1 MQFFWVGG
9 CASTTAV
16 RNRFDCSDDAQS
28 IRNAFAIGIQFSYD
42 SSTIPMRFF
51 PELDSFASYLA
62 VAALAIATWV
72 FLIVPLWRR
81 WHPRLLLLSK
91 NNLLKKRLAAA
102 TIVLLVFAVGLW
114 TGWHKDAISA
124 RLSRWHSELTRT
136 IPSPSPSPSPLTL
149 TESSVEAM
157 AQTPASWPPLVDQT
171 PASWPSLVDQLLREG
186 IELRDRGDT
195 TNAIERLQEALD
207 SEPNNAAV
215 LAELAKTYDLMQLY
229 DRANEMWRKLQEM
242 GPSAGA
248 AYELADRRLKLG
260 VPTPAAAP
268 MPTAPDSSS
277 REVSTSPYGTAADF
291 AKYAIKPR
299 EHEIDQVPPLP
310 TSTASEVSS
319 PATRASPAEPG
330 PSAETAVAQPGGRL
344 IVLRAPNF
352 GWNLALNLKIDGRAA
367 ANIVQSRRYDDFV
380 PEGRHML
387 TVSVAPNYQP
397 TSTVLNVRRGQTYVF
412 TATRQNT
419 DSVVLVPS
427 ALPPGQPH

>member
-1 MQFFWVGG
+1 
-9 CASTTAV
+9 
-16 RNRFDCSDDAQS
+16 
-28 IRNAFAIGIQFSYD
+28 
-42 SSTIPMRFF
+42 
-51 PELDSFASYLA
+51 
-62 VAALAIATWV
+62 
-72 FLIVPLWRR
+72 
-81 WHPRLLLLSK
+81 
-91 NNLLKKRLAAA
+91 
-102 TIVLLVFAVGLW
+102 
-114 TGWHKDAISA
+114 
-124 RLSRWHSELTRT
+124 
-136 IPSPSPSPSPLTL
+136 
-149 TESSVEAM
+149 VEAM
-157 AQTPASWPPLVDQT
+157 AQTPASWP
-171 PASWPSLVDQLLREG
+171 SLADQLLREG

-195 TNAIERLQEALD
+195 TNAIERLQEALG

-242 GPSAGA
+242 GPPAGA

-291 AKYAIKPR
+291 AKYAIKQR

-319 PATRASPAEPG
+319 PATPASPAEPG

-352 GWNLALNLKIDGRAA
+352 GWNLALNLKIDGRTA

-387 TVSVAPNYQP
+387 TVSVVPNYQP
-397 TSTVLNVRRGQTYVF
+397 TSTVLDVRRGQTYVF

>member
-1 MQFFWVGG
+1 
-9 CASTTAV
+9 
-16 RNRFDCSDDAQS
+16 
-28 IRNAFAIGIQFSYD
+28 
-42 SSTIPMRFF
+42 MRFF
-51 PELDSFASYLA
+51 RELDPFVSHVA

-81 WHPRLLLLSK
+81 WRPRLVLLSK
-91 NNLLKKRLAAA
+91 KNLLKKRFTAA
-102 TIVLLVFAVGLW
+102 TIALVVFAVGLW
-114 TGWHKDAISA
+114 MGWHKDAISA

-136 IPSPSPSPSPLTL
+136 IPSPSPSPNSLTL
-149 TESSVEAM
+149 TESSVETM
-157 AQTPASWPPLVDQT
+157 AQTPASWPPLVDKT

-195 TNAIERLQEALD
+195 TNASERLQEALD
-207 SEPNNAAV
+207 SEPNNATV
-215 LAELAKTYDLMQLY
+215 LAELAKTYDLMQLD

-277 REVSTSPYGTAADF
+277 PEVSTSPYGTSADF
-291 AKYAIKPR
+291 SEYAIKPR

-344 IVLRAPNF
+344 IVLRAANF
-352 GWNLALNLKIDGRAA
+352 GSNLALNLRIDGRTA
-367 ANIVQSRRYDDFV
+367 ANIVPGGRYDDFL

-387 TVSVAPNYQP
+387 TVSVVSNYHP
-397 TSTVLNVRRGQTYVF
+397 TSTTLNVRSGQTYVF

-419 DSVVLVPS
+419 GSVVLVPS
-427 ALPPGQPH
+427 ALPPGQPR

>member
-1 MQFFWVGG
+1 M
-9 CASTTAV
+9 A
-16 RNRFDCSDDAQS
+16 R
-28 IRNAFAIGIQFSYD
+28 
-42 SSTIPMRFF
+42 
-51 PELDSFASYLA
+51 
-62 VAALAIATWV
+62 
-72 FLIVPLWRR
+72 
-81 WHPRLLLLSK
+81 PRLLLLSK

-124 RLSRWHSELTRT
+124 RLARWHSELTRT

-157 AQTPASWPPLVDQT
+157 PQTPASWP
-171 PASWPSLVDQLLREG
+171 SWPSLVDQLLREG

-277 REVSTSPYGTAADF
+277 REASTSPHGTAADV
-291 AKYAIKPR
+291 AKYATSPR
-299 EHEIDQVPPLP
+299 EHEIDEVP
-310 TSTASEVSS
+310 A
-319 PATRASPAEPG
+319 
-330 PSAETAVAQPGGRL
+330 
-344 IVLRAPNF
+344 
-352 GWNLALNLKIDGRAA
+352 
-367 ANIVQSRRYDDFV
+367 
-380 PEGRHML
+380 
-387 TVSVAPNYQP
+387 
-397 TSTVLNVRRGQTYVF
+397 
-412 TATRQNT
+412 
-419 DSVVLVPS
+419 
-427 ALPPGQPH
+427 

>member
-1 MQFFWVGG
+1 MF
-9 CASTTAV
+9 
-16 RNRFDCSDDAQS
+16 RFDPIAL
-28 IRNAFAIGIQFSYD
+28 IQ
-42 SSTIPMRFF
+42 
-51 PELDSFASYLA
+51 ELDPLASHVA
-62 VAALAIATWV
+62 VAALVIATWV

-81 WHPRLLLLSK
+81 WRPKLLLLSK

-102 TIVLLVFAVGLW
+102 TIVFLVFAVGLW

-136 IPSPSPSPSPLTL
+136 IPPRSPSPSPLTL
-149 TESSVEAM
+149 TESPVEAM
-157 AQTPASWPPLVDQT
+157 AQT

-186 IELRDRGDT
+186 IELRDRGET

-229 DRANEMWRKLQEM
+229 DRASEMWRKLQEM

-248 AYELADRRLKLG
+248 AYELADRRLKLR

-291 AKYAIKPR
+291 AKYAIKQR

-319 PATRASPAEPG
+319 PATPASPAEPG

-344 IVLRAPNF
+344 IVLRTPNF
-352 GWNLALNLKIDGRAA
+352 GWNLALNLKIDGRTA
-367 ANIVQSRRYDDFV
+367 ANIVQGGRYDDFV
-380 PEGRHML
+380 PAGNHML
-387 TVSVAPNYQP
+387 TVSA
-397 TSTVLNVRRGQTYVF
+397 VLNVRSGQTYVF

-419 DSVVLVPS
+419 DSVVLVPA

>member
-1 MQFFWVGG
+1 M
-9 CASTTAV
+9 
-16 RNRFDCSDDAQS
+16 
-28 IRNAFAIGIQFSYD
+28 
-42 SSTIPMRFF
+42 
-51 PELDSFASYLA
+51 
-62 VAALAIATWV
+62 
-72 FLIVPLWRR
+72 
-81 WHPRLLLLSK
+81 
-91 NNLLKKRLAAA
+91 
-102 TIVLLVFAVGLW
+102 VLLALGLGLW

-136 IPSPSPSPSPLTL
+136 IHSPTPSPSPLTL

-157 AQTPASWPPLVDQT
+157 AQTPASWP
-171 PASWPSLVDQLLREG
+171 SLVDQLKREG

-344 IVLRAPNF
+344 IVLRAANF
-352 GWNLALNLKIDGRAA
+352 GSNVALNLKIDGRTA
-367 ANIVQSRRYDDFV
+367 ANIVQGRRYDHFV
-380 PEGRHML
+380 PAGRHML
-387 TVSVAPNYQP
+387 TVSAANYQP
-397 TSTVLNVRRGQTYVF
+397 TSTVLNVRHGQTYVF
-412 TATRQNT
+412 TAIRQNT
-419 DSVVLVPS
+419 GSVVLVPS

>member
-1 MQFFWVGG
+1 
-9 CASTTAV
+9 
-16 RNRFDCSDDAQS
+16 
-28 IRNAFAIGIQFSYD
+28 
-42 SSTIPMRFF
+42 MRFF
-51 PELDSFASYLA
+51 RELDPFASHVA

-81 WHPRLLLLSK
+81 WRPRLLLLSK

-124 RLSRWHSELTRT
+124 RLSRWHGELTRT
-136 IPSPSPSPSPLTL
+136 VPSPSPSLGPLTL
-149 TESSVEAM
+149 TESPVEAM
-157 AQTPASWPPLVDQT
+157 AQTPAS
-171 PASWPSLVDQLLREG
+171 SPSLVDQLLREG
-186 IELRDRGDT
+186 IELRDIRGDT

-215 LAELAKTYDLMQLY
+215 LAELAKTYDLTQLY
-229 DRANEMWRKLQEM
+229 DRANEIWRKLQEM

-277 REVSTSPYGTAADF
+277 REVTASPYGTAADL
-291 AKYAIKPR
+291 ATYAITPR
-299 EHEIDQVPPLP
+299 DHEIDQVSPLP
-310 TSTASEVSS
+310 TSTASEVFSS
-319 PATRASPAEPG
+319 ATRASPAERG

-344 IVLRAPNF
+344 IVLRGPNF
-352 GWNLALNLKIDGRAA
+352 GWNIAVNLKIDGKTA
-367 ANIVQSRRYDDFV
+367 ANIVQGSRYDEFV
-380 PEGRHML
+380 PEGRHRL
-387 TVSVAPNYQP
+387 TVSAVPNYQP
-397 TSTVLNVRRGQTYVF
+397 TSTVLDVQQGQTYVF
-412 TATRQNT
+412 TAIRQNT

-427 ALPPGQPH
+427 ALPPGQPQ

>member
-1 MQFFWVGG
+1 MRLRLKFGFLTIP
-9 CASTTAV
+9 AP
-16 RNRFDCSDDAQS
+16 RNRAV
-28 IRNAFAIGIQFSYD
+28 IAMG
-42 SSTIPMRFF
+42 FF
-51 PELDSFASYLA
+51 RELNPVASHMA
-62 VAALAIATWV
+62 VAVLAIAMWI

-81 WHPRLLLLSK
+81 WRPRLLLLSE

-114 TGWHKDAISA
+114 AGWHKDAISA

-136 IPSPSPSPSPLTL
+136 TPSPSPSPSPLTL
-149 TESSVEAM
+149 TESSVKAT

-171 PASWPSLVDQLLREG
+171 PASWPSLVDQLKREG

-215 LAELAKTYDLMQLY
+215 LAELAKTYDLVQLY
-229 DRANEMWRKLQEM
+229 DRANEIWRKLQEM

-277 REVSTSPYGTAADF
+277 PEVSTSPYGTAADF
-291 AKYAIKPR
+291 AKYPIKPR
-299 EHEIDQVPPLP
+299 EHEIDQVPLP

-319 PATRASPAEPG
+319 PAPHASPAEPG
-330 PSAETAVAQPGGRL
+330 P
-344 IVLRAPNF
+344 
-352 GWNLALNLKIDGRAA
+352 
-367 ANIVQSRRYDDFV
+367 
-380 PEGRHML
+380 
-387 TVSVAPNYQP
+387 
-397 TSTVLNVRRGQTYVF
+397 
-412 TATRQNT
+412 
-419 DSVVLVPS
+419 
-427 ALPPGQPH
+427 

>member
-1 MQFFWVGG
+1 
-9 CASTTAV
+9 
-16 RNRFDCSDDAQS
+16 
-28 IRNAFAIGIQFSYD
+28 
-42 SSTIPMRFF
+42 MRFF
-51 PELDSFASYLA
+51 RELDPFASHVA

-81 WHPRLLLLSK
+81 WRPRLLLLSK

-114 TGWHKDAISA
+114 TGWHRDAISA

-157 AQTPASWPPLVDQT
+157 AQTPAF
-171 PASWPSLVDQLLREG
+171 WPSLVDQLLREG

-195 TNAIERLQEALD
+195 TNAIERLQEALE

-229 DRANEMWRKLQEM
+229 DRANEMWRKLQEI

-248 AYELADRRLKLG
+248 AYELADRRLKVG
-260 VPTPAAAP
+260 VPSPAAAP
-268 MPTAPDSSS
+268 VPTAPDSSS

-299 EHEIDQVPPLP
+299 EHEIDQVPPVP

-319 PATRASPAEPG
+319 PATGASPAEPG

-352 GWNLALNLKIDGRAA
+352 GWNLAVNLKIDGRTA
-367 ANIVQSRRYDDFV
+367 ANIVQGRRYDDFV
-380 PEGRHML
+380 PAGRHSL
-387 TVSVAPNYQP
+387 TVSAVPNYQP
-397 TSTVLNVRRGQTYVF
+397 TSTVLDVRHGQTYVF

-419 DSVVLVPS
+419 DRVVLVPS
-427 ALPPGQPH
+427 ALPPGRPH

>member
-1 MQFFWVGG
+1 M
-9 CASTTAV
+9 
-16 RNRFDCSDDAQS
+16 
-28 IRNAFAIGIQFSYD
+28 GI
-42 SSTIPMRFF
+42 
-51 PELDSFASYLA
+51 
-62 VAALAIATWV
+62 
-72 FLIVPLWRR
+72 
-81 WHPRLLLLSK
+81 
-91 NNLLKKRLAAA
+91 NNLLKKGLAAA

-157 AQTPASWPPLVDQT
+157 AQTPT
-171 PASWPSLVDQLLREG
+171 SWPSLVDQLKREG
-186 IELRDRGDT
+186 IELRDQGGT
-195 TNAIERLQEALD
+195 TNAIDRLQEALD

-229 DRANEMWRKLQEM
+229 DRANEIWRKLQEM

-248 AYELADRRLKLG
+248 AYELAYRRLKLG
-260 VPTPAAAP
+260 APTPAAAP
-268 MPTAPDSSS
+268 MPTAQDSSS
-277 REVSTSPYGTAADF
+277 REVSTSPYGTAAEF
-291 AKYAIKPR
+291 EKYAIKPR

-344 IVLRAPNF
+344 IVLRAANF
-352 GWNLALNLKIDGRAA
+352 GSNLALNLKIDGRTA
-367 ANIVQSRRYDDFV
+367 ANIVQGGRYDQFV
-380 PEGRHML
+380 PEGRHIL
-387 TVSVAPNYQP
+387 TVSAGANYQP
-397 TSTVLNVRRGQTYVF
+397 TSTVLNVRNGQTYAF
-412 TATRQNT
+412 TATRGNT

-427 ALPPGQPH
+427 TLPSGQPH

>member
-1 MQFFWVGG
+1 
-9 CASTTAV
+9 
-16 RNRFDCSDDAQS
+16 
-28 IRNAFAIGIQFSYD
+28 
-42 SSTIPMRFF
+42 MRFF
-51 PELDSFASYLA
+51 RELDPFASHVA

-81 WHPRLLLLSK
+81 WRPRLLLLSK

-157 AQTPASWPPLVDQT
+157 PQTPASWP
-171 PASWPSLVDQLLREG
+171 SWPSLVDQLLREG

-260 VPTPAAAP
+260 GPTPAAAP

-277 REVSTSPYGTAADF
+277 REVSTSPHGTAANF
-291 AKYAIKPR
+291 AKYAIEPR

-310 TSTASEVSS
+310 TSTALEASP
-319 PATRASPAEPG
+319 PATSASPAEPG
-330 PSAETAVAQPGGRL
+330 PSAETAVVQPGGRL
-344 IVLRAPNF
+344 IVLRAANF
-352 GWNLALNLKIDGRAA
+352 GSNLALNLKIDGKTA
-367 ANIVQSRRYDDFV
+367 ANLVPGGRYDHFV
-380 PEGRHML
+380 SEGRHML
-387 TVSVAPNYQP
+387 IVVVSNHQP
-397 TSTVLNVRRGQTYVF
+397 TSTVLDVRSGQTYVF

-419 DSVVLVPS
+419 GSVVLVPS

>member
-1 MQFFWVGG
+1 V
-9 CASTTAV
+9 
-16 RNRFDCSDDAQS
+16 
-28 IRNAFAIGIQFSYD
+28 
-42 SSTIPMRFF
+42 RFF
-51 PELDSFASYLA
+51 RELNPFASHVA

-72 FLIVPLWRR
+72 FLIIPLWRR
-81 WHPRLLLLSK
+81 CRPRLLLLSK

-114 TGWHKDAISA
+114 AGWHKDAISA
-124 RLSRWHSELTRT
+124 HLSRWHSELTRT
-136 IPSPSPSPSPLTL
+136 LPSASPSPGPLTL
-149 TESSVEAM
+149 TESPVEAM
-157 AQTPASWPPLVDQT
+157 AHT
-171 PASWPSLVDQLLREG
+171 PASWPSLGDQLLREG

-195 TNAIERLQEALD
+195 TNAIERLQEALE

-229 DRANEMWRKLQEM
+229 DRANEMWRKLQEI

-268 MPTAPDSSS
+268 MPTASDSSS
-277 REVSTSPYGTAADF
+277 REVSASPYGTAADL
-291 AKYAIKPR
+291 AKYPVKPR
-299 EHEIDQVPPLP
+299 EHEIDQAAPLP

-319 PATRASPAEPG
+319 PATGASPAEPG

-344 IVLRAPNF
+344 IILRAPNF
-352 GWNLALNLKIDGRAA
+352 GWNLALNLKIDGRTA
-367 ANIVQSRRYDDFV
+367 ANIVQGGRYDDFV
-380 PEGRHML
+380 PAGRHTL
-387 TVSVAPNYQP
+387 TVSAVPNYQP
-397 TSTVLNVRRGQTYVF
+397 KSTVLNVQRGQTYVF
-412 TATRQNT
+412 TAMRQNP

>member
-1 MQFFWVGG
+1 M
-9 CASTTAV
+9 
-16 RNRFDCSDDAQS
+16 RLR
-28 IRNAFAIGIQFSYD
+28 IGIQFSYD
-42 SSTIPMRFF
+42 SRDHPHAFFSRIGPVRKPCGSRSTCHCHVGLSNR
-51 PELDSFASYLA
+51 SA
-62 VAALAIATWV
+62 VEKMAPKVA
-72 FLIVPLWRR
+72 
-81 WHPRLLLLSK
+81 LLSK

-136 IPSPSPSPSPLTL
+136 IPSPSPSPSPLRL

-157 AQTPASWPPLVDQT
+157 AQTPAFWPPLVDQT

-330 PSAETAVAQPGGRL
+330 PSAETAVAQPDGRL

-352 GWNLALNLKIDGRAA
+352 GWNLALNLKIDGRTA
-367 ANIVQSRRYDDFV
+367 ANIVRGRSYDQFV
-380 PEGRHML
+380 PAGRHML
-387 TVSVAPNYQP
+387 TVSTVPNYYVYQP
-397 TSTVLNVRRGQTYVF
+397 TSTVLNVRSGQTYVF